1 MGRSWLKIS
10 PDLTTND
17 SKKMNQE
24 NSGGLSKDNSG
35 AENHCTIFTIA
46 ESPLNENVIWAGTDD
61 GNIQLTKD
69 GGKSWTNVVANIQG
83 LPKNTWC
90 YHIEASVFG
99 EGTAY
104 AVFEGHSK
112 TTIHILIKQPIW

>member
-61 GNIQLTKD
+61 GNIQLKD

-90 YHIEASVFG
+90 YHIEASVFWRR
-99 EGTAY
+99 Y
-104 AVFEGHSK
+104 RICCV
-112 TTIHILIKQPIW
+112 